1 MRLTVSAGSQLP
13 GTRLPYSGGMS
24 SRNSPN
30 PARPDGARSGEDV
43 GELLQEPASSL
54 DASDAAVQADERE
67 ARDGGRELPNI
78 PLLDASPANPAEIK
92 PTWRGWIHAATF
104 PFTIVAGIVLICLA
118 DGAPAKWSSAVFVLT
133 SMLLFGNSAL
143 YHRFDWRP
151 RTKVVLKRIDHAN
164 IFLLIAGTYT
174 PLAVLALPP
183 EKGILLLSLVWAGAL
198 LGIAFRVFWINA
210 PRWLYV
216 PIYLALGWA
225 AMMYIVDLLNAN
237 VAMMVLVCVGGLF
250 YTIGAVI
257 YGMKRPNP
265 FPGRFGFHE
274 IFHTLTVLAFL
285 CHWTAVL
292 LIAMHPA
299 YNAG

>member
-1 MRLTVSAGSQLP
+1 
-13 GTRLPYSGGMS
+13 MS
-24 SRNSPN
+24 PRNSTD
-30 PARPDGARSGEDV
+30 PAQPDGDRASLRAHEDV
-43 GELLQEPASSL
+43 AELLQEPASAL
-54 DASDAAVQADERE
+54 DASDVAVQEDERE
-67 ARDGGRELPNI
+67 ARDGGPELPNI
-78 PLLDASPANPAEIK
+78 PLLDASPADPAEVK
-92 PTWRGWIHAATF
+92 PTWRGWLHAGTF
-104 PFTIVAGIVLICLA
+104 PVTIAAGIVLICLA
-118 DGAPAKWSSAVFVLT
+118 DGAPAKWASAVFMLT

-143 YHRFDWRP
+143 YHRFNWRP
-151 RTKVVLKRIDHAN
+151 RMKVLLKRIDHAN

-183 EKGILLLSLVWAGAL
+183 SKGILLLCLVWAGAL

-216 PIYLALGWA
+216 PLYLALGWA
-225 AMMYIVDLLNAN
+225 AVMYIVDLFDANA
-237 VAMMVLVCVGGLF
+237 AMMVLVIVGGIL

-257 YGMKRPNP
+257 YAMKRPNP